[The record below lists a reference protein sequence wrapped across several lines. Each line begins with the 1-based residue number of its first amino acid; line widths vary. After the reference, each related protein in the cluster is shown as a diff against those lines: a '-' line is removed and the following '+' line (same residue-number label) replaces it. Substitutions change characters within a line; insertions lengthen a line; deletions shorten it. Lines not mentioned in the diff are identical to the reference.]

1 MEWGVVI
8 DRFQRRWDI
17 ALLSR
22 QSNFRRMKNKWRVN
36 FLGDRGDEVIVMS
49 VVYTSGLVS
58 VLYLDYFSSLYS
70 SYKPSHSSLT
80 LSL

>member
-1 MEWGVVI
+1 MVI

-58 VLYLDYFSSLYS
+58 VLSLDYFSSLYY